1 MKPQGEM
8 TEKNLLIIAQIFWHD
23 GDWSSQ
29 KRYQYDPENKR
40 RFYQTDCASEKM
52 KIIWEYEGP
61 AHYENVWKLKRD
73 DEREKYFTENGYK
86 FIRWPYYLQL
96 TKDVAKYFFGK
107 AFSEDKYFKAIKEVY
122 KVDKP
127 EFILSPGFHQSKNT
141 PANYVANGVRRFMKE
156 LDELPSSA
164 KAQLAEGLRR
174 YIEDVGD
181 KYLVIGEQKEFEE
194 LLKTPI
200 TKNELNIYYHRKK

>member
-1 MKPQGEM
+1 MRCPPISISASVIKAEPGLALTSESAAVAYFIDDS
-8 TEKNLLIIAQIFWHD
+8 KKL
-23 GDWSSQ
+23 SQ
-29 KRYQYDPENKR
+29 KKR
-40 RFYQTDCASEKM
+40 N
-52 KIIWEYEGP
+52 I
-61 AHYENVWKLKRD
+61 
-73 DEREKYFTENGYK
+73 
-86 FIRWPYYLQL
+86 
-96 TKDVAKYFFGK
+96 
-107 AFSEDKYFKAIKEVY
+107 AIKEIY

-127 EFILSPGFHQSKNT
+127 EFILSPGFHQSRNT

-181 KYLVIGEQKEFEE
+181 KYLVIGEQKEFED

-200 TKNELNIYYHRKK
+200 TEDELNIYYHRKK